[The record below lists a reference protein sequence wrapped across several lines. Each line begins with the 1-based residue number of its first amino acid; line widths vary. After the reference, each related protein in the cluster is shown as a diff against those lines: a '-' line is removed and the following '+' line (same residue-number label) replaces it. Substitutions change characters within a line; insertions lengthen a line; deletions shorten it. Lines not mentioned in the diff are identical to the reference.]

1 MASRKE
7 RAFQQVLE
15 ECTKEQIAR
24 TLVELCDDLGMY
36 DALVQV
42 EKSAASN
49 TCSCISE
56 SALVLRPCGNA
67 ACSSTIPVG
76 TGPLGSPDSTG
87 GAPTCS
93 SS

>member
-15 ECTKEQIAR
+15 ECTKEEIAR

-42 EKSAASN
+42 DKKRRIKHVLLYLRER
-49 TCSCISE
+49 TRSE
-56 SALVLRPCGNA
+56 ALWQCCVLFYNPSWDR
-67 ACSSTIPVG
+67 TIRVAR
-76 TGPLGSPDSTG
+76 LNRWQSHL
-87 GAPTCS
+87 
-93 SS
+93 